1 MISPCVVDTPTW
13 SFLSEQDRAGLFDR
27 VGSGLPGGRV
37 ERADDLADA
46 VLSLV
51 GNEFINATVL
61 HVDGGGRI
69 A

>member
-1 MISPCVVDTPTW
+1 M
-13 SFLSEQDRAGLFDR
+13 SEQDRAGLFDQM
-27 VGSGLPGGRV
+27 GSGLPGGQV

-51 GNEFINATVL
+51 ESEFINAAVL